1 MRSVMAGP
9 QFFEPGTGSG
19 PRGRPGLS
27 DGLVPPILSSYTP
40 TANSVRNFK
49 SKSGTRI
56 VELLVPLCFRSSCQS
71 VLGRTAYFGNGAPG
85 ASTHASYQPAC
96 ASTDRLMRCGMF
108 RRLRPVFSG
117 GFGADRSL
125 RRSARERG
133 PVERHALDAAAGE
146 LRLLGGE
153 GAGVDAHPGD
163 LRRQPPVLDL
173 RAAVHHHLQARLLG

>member
-71 VLGRTAYFGNGAPG
+71 ALRCITNFRNGALVFE
-85 ASTHASYQPAC
+85 ADSHA
-96 ASTDRLMRCGMF
+96 RVEK
-108 RRLRPVFSG
+108 LRP
-117 GFGADRSL
+117 
-125 RRSARERG
+125 RSAPRG
-133 PVERHALDAAAGE
+133 KG
-146 LRLLGGE
+146 
-153 GAGVDAHPGD
+153 
-163 LRRQPPVLDL
+163 
-173 RAAVHHHLQARLLG
+173 